1 MPQQLLQEN
10 CNFELQS
17 KDGAKIPTNYLLFR
31 LLTTFDTLFIIN
43 KKHRR
48 TCGKNIKK
56 TEGRKWSAVANDF
69 ISTLK

>member
-1 MPQQLLQEN
+1 MSQQLLQEN

-17 KDGAKIPTNYLLFR
+17 KDGAKIPKDYLLFR
-31 LLTTFDTLFIIN
+31 LLTTFVTLFIIS

-56 TEGRKWSAVANDF
+56 QKAEKGHQ
-69 ISTLK
+69 